1 MTLPAET
8 PTPPNPPDL
17 PLRTQ
22 LCFDAALPVSY
33 ADEPRVVFYMD
44 GRSEPPCVVLRNPQF
59 SNMIANF
66 FSPGEASQG
75 IGDGRDR
82 LSSRLLVS
90 LNPSLTSNIGE
101 IHQVGREVCELGR
114 ASRSTCRHYLS
125 SGRPEGSSR
134 RCLVSTTFSV
144 CTERVH

>member
-8 PTPPNPPDL
+8 PTPPNPPDI
-17 PLRTQ
+17 PLRTR

-75 IGDGRDR
+75 NGDGRDR

-90 LNPSLTSNIGE
+90 LNPSLTNNIGE
-101 IHQVGREVCELGR
+101 TTPGGPGSVR
-114 ASRSTCRHYLS
+114 T
-125 SGRPEGSSR
+125 RPSLPE
-134 RCLVSTTFSV
+134 CLPTLPLIWPTRGLF
-144 CTERVH
+144 

>member
-1 MTLPAET
+1 MAPTAET

-17 PLRTQ
+17 PLRTR

-75 IGDGRDR
+75 NGDGRDR

-90 LNPSLTSNIGE
+90 LNPSLTNNIGE
-101 IHQVGREVCELGR
+101 TTPGGPGSVRTRPSLPE
-114 ASRSTCRHYLS
+114 YLPTLPLIWPTR
-125 SGRPEGSSR
+125 G
-134 RCLVSTTFSV
+134 LF
-144 CTERVH
+144 

>member
-17 PLRTQ
+17 PLRTR

-44 GRSEPPCVVLRNPQF
+44 GRSDPPCVVLRNPQF

-90 LNPSLTSNIGE
+90 LNPSLTNNIGE
-101 IHQVGREVCELGR
+101 TTPGGPGSVRTRPSLPE
-114 ASRSTCRHYLS
+114 YLPTLPLIWLTR
-125 SGRPEGSSR
+125 G
-134 RCLVSTTFSV
+134 LF
-144 CTERVH
+144 